1 LNEVKMRISSLAIVT
16 VFSATSAMAGALVPM
31 PGTGIAGPVALLA
44 AVGAVVGIKYLR
56 GRRTK

>member
-1 LNEVKMRISSLAIVT
+1 MRISSLAIVT